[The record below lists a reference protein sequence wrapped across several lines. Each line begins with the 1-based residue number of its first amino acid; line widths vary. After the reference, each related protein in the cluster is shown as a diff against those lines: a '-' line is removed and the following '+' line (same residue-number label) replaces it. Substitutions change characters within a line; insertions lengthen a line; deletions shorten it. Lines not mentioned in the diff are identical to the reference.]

1 MSDGWKVRV
10 TTVDGSGRP
19 AVFRDYMVFEADRDR
34 AIALVRLHMSVND
47 GETIEVRAA
56 IVRNEFSEQRMK
68 PGDVKLM

>member
-1 MSDGWKVRV
+1 
-10 TTVDGSGRP
+10 
-19 AVFRDYMVFEADRDR
+19 MVFEADRDR